1 MPQLIVTDFAPQ
13 IVWLVITFAALY
25 LVMAKVAL
33 PRIAIVLEERQDRI
47 ADDLE
52 QAETYRN
59 DAEAAVKAYE
69 AALAKA
75 RAGAHEIAQTMRD
88 ELTAEAARRK
98 TEVEAELA
106 KQLAQAEGDIRAMR
120 EAALANVEAVATE
133 AAAAATARL
142 LGVEIDEAAVAAAIK
157 EAAGDG

>member
-59 DAEAAVKAYE
+59 DTEAALKAYE
-69 AALAKA
+69 AALAEA
-75 RAGAHEIAQTMRD
+75 RAGAHEIAQAMRD
-88 ELTAEAARRK
+88 ELAAEAARRK
-98 TEVEAELA
+98 AEVEAELA
-106 KQLAQAEGDIRAMR
+106 KQLAAAEGDIRAMR
-120 EAALANVEAVATE
+120 EAALANVEVVATE

-157 EAAGDG
+157 KAAGDG

>member
-13 IVWLVITFAALY
+13 IVWLVLTFAALY
-25 LVMAKVAL
+25 LIMAKVAL
-33 PRIAIVLEERQDRI
+33 PRIAVVLEERQDRI

-59 DAEAAVKAYE
+59 DAEAALKAYE
-69 AALAKA
+69 AALAEA
-75 RAGAHEIAQTMRD
+75 RAGAHEIAQAMRD
-88 ELTAEAARRK
+88 ELAAEAARRK
-98 TEVEAELA
+98 AEVEAELA
-106 KQLAQAEGDIRAMR
+106 KQLAAAEGDIRAMR
-120 EAALANVEAVATE
+120 EAALANVEVVATE

-157 EAAGDG
+157 KAAGDG

>member
-75 RAGAHEIAQTMRD
+75 RAGAHEIAQAMRD
-88 ELTAEAARRK
+88 ELAAEAARRK
-98 TEVEAELA
+98 AEVEAELA
-106 KQLAQAEGDIRAMR
+106 KQLAAAEGDIRAMR
-120 EAALANVEAVATE
+120 EAALANVEVVATE

-157 EAAGDG
+157 KAAGDG